1 VESGNWKAEA
11 VLGAVVVGVIVVFV
25 WLTFSFGGGAPR
37 GARPFVLLFDS
48 ALGLSID
55 NTVAIAG
62 VRVGVVDDI
71 RVEGRKARVTVM
83 VSPDVVLH
91 TDARAAVRQKTLLGE
106 KYIDVDPGH
115 DTLPVL
121 APGSVVADNE
131 HTVDIDQVIREASI
145 LVERLNR
152 ITPPLESAIA
162 TFDAAMKEEDGAGFV
177 AAATDTLGELRS
189 LVTETNKLVHVSGRD
204 VAAVLAM
211 ARDKGPGLIARID
224 SVATRADGILAVID
238 PKSIEAAADMI
249 GPASANIDRITADM
263 KIAMGDVREAA
274 KRLDTVLA
282 RVDGTLKRLE
292 YIDEPMVREFLQ
304 VQGVRV
310 NLLPD
315 QSVTNRIK
323 KLREES
329 VPLPDPLHPEEK

>member
-1 VESGNWKAEA
+1 
-11 VLGAVVVGVIVVFV
+11 
-25 WLTFSFGGGAPR
+25 
-37 GARPFVLLFDS
+37 
-48 ALGLSID
+48 
-55 NTVAIAG
+55 
-62 VRVGVVDDI
+62 
-71 RVEGRKARVTVM
+71 
-83 VSPDVVLH
+83 
-91 TDARAAVRQKTLLGE
+91 
-106 KYIDVDPGH
+106 
-115 DTLPVL
+115 
-121 APGSVVADNE
+121 
-131 HTVDIDQVIREASI
+131 
-145 LVERLNR
+145 
-152 ITPPLESAIA
+152 
-162 TFDAAMKEEDGAGFV
+162 MKEKDGAGFV

-204 VAAVLAM
+204 VAAVIAM

-224 SVATRADGILAVID
+224 SVAARADGILAVID
-238 PKSIEAAADMI
+238 PTSIAAATDMI

-329 VPLPDPLHPEEK
+329 IPLPEPQHAE